1 MSLAVVFKSAEGIVL
16 AADSR
21 ITLSA
26 TRQHGGGGGGNQRI
40 FPFLTIMQPNS

>member
-26 TRQHGGGGGGNQRI
+26 TRQHGGGGIRE
-40 FPFLTIMQPNS
+40 FFRFLR